1 MVYSSV
7 GARDGGSGYR
17 GNYFLSLL
25 DSKNVTPEM
34 FEDDVVVL
42 PAASPS
48 RDYLGVGGGAGAA
61 ASNMAGPAAAYGL
74 LDPYYSPVV
83 ASRAPPVDHE
93 TASSPLV
100 YSGDGVVRGTS
111 MPCYDDDHEEKRP
124 TGGRQPQGFG
134 APAAAFLQEMMIPSR
149 VETKLQSGLG
159 YLGMVSQSR
168 LETSFGVVGSLPDA
182 AGSFSDEYNSN
193 RSSADFMSSNSD
205 RLEQR
210 VGGSSSGRGAA
221 TRRKSD
227 GGLGGNTKK
236 SKQEASPKAS
246 SAPKQ
251 VTTKKLGMN

>member
-1 MVYSSV
+1 MVFSSV

-48 RDYLGVGGGAGAA
+48 RDYLGVGGGAAAA

-193 RSSADFMSSNSD
+193 RS
-205 RLEQR
+205 LEKR

-236 SKQEASPKAS
+236 SKQEASPK
-246 SAPKQ
+246 Q
-251 VTTKKLGMN
+251 VITKKLGMN